1 MGDFDRDDDEE
12 LYAFIC
18 VSNGVTTTRSF
29 KADNIQELAYN
40 MLQFANQAGYT
51 YVDMVEFSSEDG
63 LMWRA
68 ENV

>member
-1 MGDFDRDDDEE
+1 VENFDRDDDEE
-12 LYAFIC
+12 LYSFTW

-40 MLQFANQAGYT
+40 TLKFANQAGYT
-51 YVDMVEFSSEDG
+51 YVDMVEFSSENG
-63 LMWRA
+63 FMWRA